1 MAEIAIH
8 IPNLNYI
15 SALDTLE
22 KKIPE
27 IQDIESEGEKLS
39 YCPELW
45 VKRLYSNVKD
55 LGKVTRVYFGNE
67 FCQRLIPGLEQVKE
81 ALKESQ
87 KRGLKFTLVTPYVSD
102 AGIDKLEPLFKYLD
116 GLNDR
121 SLEVVLN
128 DPGTMDMIGE
138 YKNLTPVLGRLKD
151 PMKRM
156 ARFVNQMPQL
166 TPPQQEALSSSDITI
181 ELYQKFLM
189 DMGFSRIEMD
199 LVPQGIKINFN
210 NLPFRASFYY
220 PWTYITTG
228 RICEMGS
235 LNQEDNE
242 KFTVYNPCQ
251 KECQKYYSSWFT
263 EFPGASNKIFA
274 FGNTVFMLCEAPKS
288 LLKKYVDQG
297 FDRVVYQPVLP
308 M

>member
-1 MAEIAIH
+1 MAEIGIH
-8 IPNLNYI
+8 IPSVRFL
-15 SALDTLE
+15 SALETLD
-22 KKIPE
+22 KKFPN
-27 IQDIESEGEKLS
+27 IEGIDSEGEMFS

-45 VKRLYSNVKD
+45 VKRLFANVKD
-55 LGKVTRVYFGNE
+55 FGPVTRLYFGNE
-67 FCQRLIPGLEQVKE
+67 FCQRLIPGLEDIKE
-81 ALKESQ
+81 ALGTAAERK
-87 KRGLKFTLVTPYVSD
+87 LKFTLVTPYVTD
-102 AGIDKLEPLFKYLD
+102 AGIDKLEPLFKYLND
-116 GLNDR
+116 LNSKDI
-121 SLEVVLN
+121 EVVVN
-128 DPGTMDMIGE
+128 DPGTMDMIVE
-138 YKNLTPVLGRLKD
+138 YKNITPVLGRLKD

-166 TPPQQEALSSSDITI
+166 TAPQQEALSSSDITI
-181 ELYQKFLM
+181 ELYQKFLL
-189 DMGFSRIEMD
+189 DMGFSRVEMD

-210 NLPFRASFYY
+210 NLPLKASFYY

-251 KECQKYYSSWFT
+251 KECQKYYASWFT

-274 FGNTVFMLCEAPKS
+274 FGNTVFMLCEAPKA

-297 FDRVVYQPVLP
+297 FDRIVYQAVIP